1 MSRQNSN
8 KTVHVQSK
16 TYNSFDV
23 YNNTTG
29 VILGEIV
36 KDGTDNLY
44 TFIPEVKDNLE
55 VELWDSIMFEVDKIN
70 SPLE

>member
-1 MSRQNSN
+1 MSKQNSN

-29 VILGEIV
+29 IILGEII
-36 KDGTDNLY
+36 KDDTDTLY
-44 TFIPEVKDNLE
+44 TFVPETEDGLE
-55 VELWDSIMFEVDKIN
+55 VELWDSIMLEVDRIN